1 MAAIQL
7 GNFTGQPGGIF
18 PMDTGTLDAMQNNL
32 LALMT
37 LGSIGGTNVIISG
50 CEANSAGNSR
60 DAGWLFLTTDSYP
73 FGELI
78 YFVGGSVSDGF
89 YISEDTVQVAA
100 EGVNYNAY
108 KIRSAKPGDGTE
120 HFEWE
125 EIKSIKT
132 NVQLEAMLTAAIDA
146 AVPVG
151 TIRMFAG
158 PMDKVPEGWLACNGA
173 TYDAEDYPKLYA
185 IIGTS
190 YGNTPP
196 SGKFNVPNLSGNF
209 TRHAGGGKNIGD
221 TGGNTYITLQADQLP
236 QHEHQVDDYYFVESD
251 GGGNAVTG
259 IKQIG
264 SNLKGSGDS
273 DSDNSFGF
281 FFRHNT
287 EPEIFNMNGISVGL
301 QQTVDVTPSY
311 LCISYIIRAK

>member
-78 YFVGGSVSDGF
+78 YFVGGSISDGL
-89 YISEDTVQVAA
+89 YISEETVQVAA

-108 KIRSAKPGDGTE
+108 KIRAAKPGDGTE

-125 EIKSIKT
+125 DIKSIKT

-146 AVPVG
+146 AVPIG

-158 PMDKVPEGWLACNGA
+158 SIDKVPAGWLPCDGA
-173 TYDAEDYPKLYA
+173 SYEIALYPKLYQ
-185 IIGTS
+185 IIGSAYTT
-190 YGNTPP
+190 NTID
-196 SGKFNVPNLSGNF
+196 GKFTVPDLRKHF
-209 TRHAGGGKNIGD
+209 TLHANGINTIGKVDGDNGITIEARH
-221 TGGNTYITLQADQLP
+221 LP
-236 QHEHQVDDYYFVESD
+236 PHAHSVKDYYHADTNNEGQQNYDDVGVNLTGAEASSNNNDVLFYFTHNSNDTIYESEESEIPL
-251 GGGNAVTG
+251 NH
-259 IKQIG
+259 
-264 SNLKGSGDS
+264 
-273 DSDNSFGF
+273 DNIIPMPPRVFI
-281 FFRHNT
+281 N
-287 EPEIFNMNGISVGL
+287 
-301 QQTVDVTPSY
+301 
-311 LCISYIIRAK
+311 YIIRAK